1 MQSNAITHF
10 LCAVLSLLVVG
21 CSSNAPQQKTAKE
34 RIEGIDEASEEA
46 TSWHCEQGLQTWSC
60 KRRSIADIQRRE
72 AERKKQTV
80 RLVPATVDVI
90 CRNRKS
96 VVRIGSSRRSC
107 NATPYHCLKQSQAA
121 RQRQAEA
128 SRSQAPVSLKDL
140 PGDYWAVQLIA
151 LSTQPELKAFMAETN
166 LDELTGAVI
175 KVKGRRYYV
184 ALLGVYET
192 RAAAE
197 LAARDRPATLK
208 GLEPYIRSMAS
219 LQTAM
224 DRADSL

>member
-1 MQSNAITHF
+1 
-10 LCAVLSLLVVG
+10 
-21 CSSNAPQQKTAKE
+21 
-34 RIEGIDEASEEA
+34 
-46 TSWHCEQGLQTWSC
+46 
-60 KRRSIADIQRRE
+60 
-72 AERKKQTV
+72 
-80 RLVPATVDVI
+80 
-90 CRNRKS
+90 
-96 VVRIGSSRRSC
+96 
-107 NATPYHCLKQSQAA
+107 
-121 RQRQAEA
+121 
-128 SRSQAPVSLKDL
+128 
-140 PGDYWAVQLIA
+140 
-151 LSTQPELKAFMAETN
+151 MAETN

>member
-72 AERKKQTV
+72 AERKSKQFDWSQPQSTLSAETDKAV
-80 RLVPATVDVI
+80 YESAPADVPAMQPPTTASN
-90 CRNRKS
+90 NR
-96 VVRIGSSRRSC
+96 
-107 NATPYHCLKQSQAA
+107 TE
-121 RQRQAEA
+121 AEA
-128 SRSQAPVSLKDL
+128 EAEANSRSQAPVSLKDL